1 MAGILADVLAGA
13 LTPGC
18 EVVAAGL
25 ADVMADVLADGLT
38 EFLADV
44 LPHTLRQKKTHGE
57 RKILCSWA
65 PELYRHYLHVG
76 FSMSSTKIRA
86 PHVANDLGSNAAP
99 SNFC

>member
-44 LPHTLRQKKTHGE
+44 LPHTLRKKQKRMEKG
-57 RKILCSWA
+57 RYYVLG
-65 PELYRHYLHVG
+65 PQ
-76 FSMSSTKIRA
+76 SSI
-86 PHVANDLGSNAAP
+86 VII
-99 SNFC
+99 

>member
-1 MAGILADVLAGA
+1 MAAILADVLAGA
-13 LTPGC
+13 LNPGC

-44 LPHTLRQKKTHGE
+44 LPYTLRKAKTHGE

-65 PELYRHYLHVG
+65 TELYRHYLNVG
-76 FSMSSTKIRA
+76 CSMS
-86 PHVANDLGSNAAP
+86 
-99 SNFC
+99 

>member
-44 LPHTLRQKKTHGE
+44 LPHTLRKKKRMEKG
-57 RKILCSWA
+57 RYYVLG
-65 PELYRHYLHVG
+65 PQ
-76 FSMSSTKIRA
+76 SSI
-86 PHVANDLGSNAAP
+86 VII
-99 SNFC
+99 